1 MEKQKT
7 AVNGEVAQ
15 FGTIR
20 GHERSGGWEFTV
32 TDAIRYL
39 GVDAEDVKGP
49 ESDRAVIVFNE
60 PSDGSIDG
68 VLKRGSDIP
77 DGRGAKNARS
87 LIAADQSLS
96 LWLNE
101 ETLHDIGVDCD
112 IENGVP
118 PIIDLWAGDGMI
130 SIRQPQ
136 TKEVAVEKNP
146 NIALYSLPDQIRA
159 DFEAIELEGYSV
171 EEWADER
178 DLARPETSENLP
190 EHYIRNNVERAKAE
204 LDDDTI
210 AALKAGETLE
220 GDEVMVDLLPVDTV
234 QIRKADGKSIVGV
247 TEAVRRALPEEE
259 HGKPTTITYSKM
271 GWIAPGALDTYEDND
286 EAPTGYGNERVRKMD
301 VRPSVPDVDEDDAKY
316 KYRVK
321 IPDPVLADLG
331 YDPDDIEGETIV
343 VYSGEETADKA
354 GAIAFEKPDTQQLTV
369 EEPDLI
375 EQDTTWNDAR
385 VIASD
390 AREAVQAAL
399 ASPRDTEEALE
410 TEFDALAD
418 DHEMW
423 PFEDADELKSIASP
437 SATTATGE
445 EATNEIANILIPR
458 IADRDASA
466 AAE

>member
-1 MEKQKT
+1 
-7 AVNGEVAQ
+7 
-15 FGTIR
+15 
-20 GHERSGGWEFTV
+20 
-32 TDAIRYL
+32 
-39 GVDAEDVKGP
+39 
-49 ESDRAVIVFNE
+49 
-60 PSDGSIDG
+60 
-68 VLKRGSDIP
+68 
-77 DGRGAKNARS
+77 
-87 LIAADQSLS
+87 
-96 LWLNE
+96 
-101 ETLHDIGVDCD
+101 
-112 IENGVP
+112 
-118 PIIDLWAGDGMI
+118 
-130 SIRQPQ
+130 
-136 TKEVAVEKNP
+136 
-146 NIALYSLPDQIRA
+146 
-159 DFEAIELEGYSV
+159 
-171 EEWADER
+171 
-178 DLARPETSENLP
+178 
-190 EHYIRNNVERAKAE
+190 
-204 LDDDTI
+204 
-210 AALKAGETLE
+210 
-220 GDEVMVDLLPVDTV
+220 
-234 QIRKADGKSIVGV
+234 
-247 TEAVRRALPEEE
+247 
-259 HGKPTTITYSKM
+259 
-271 GWIAPGALDTYEDND
+271 
-286 EAPTGYGNERVRKMD
+286 MD
-301 VRPSVPDVDEDDAKY
+301 VRPSLSDADEDDAKY

-399 ASPRDTEEALE
+399 ASPRDTEEALQ